1 MPHLRPLAS
10 VSLDLDNLWSY
21 MKTHGDAGWES
32 RPSYLPAFL
41 PPVLDELDRLGLK
54 ITFFVVG
61 VDAARSE
68 NAAAL
73 RAVTERGHEVGNHSF
88 EHEPWL
94 HRYPRERLQREIAD
108 AEEAIVAATG
118 QKPIGFRGPGFSWS
132 AELFEILL
140 DGGYL
145 YDASTLPTFLGPLA
159 RAYYFWTA
167 RLSAEDR
174 AERAALFGTVRD
186 GLRPNK
192 AYSWQLAGERTLLE
206 IPVTT
211 FPGIRTPFHL
221 SYLLYLSR
229 VSERLMLGYLRAAA
243 AACRLTGTQPSF
255 LLHPLDLLGGDQ
267 APALAFFPGMD
278 LTGER
283 KRELFHRVLT
293 VLGEYFTLV
302 NMSTHARALLE
313 RSDLALRAP
322 TGGPAARDV
331 RVAGR

>member
-1 MPHLRPLAS
+1 MADQRPLAS

-32 RPSYLPAFL
+32 RPTYLPVFL
-41 PPVLDELDRLGLK
+41 PPVLDALDRLGLR

-61 VDAARSE
+61 VDAARAE

-73 RAVTERGHEVGNHSF
+73 RSVTERGHEVGNHSF

-94 HRYPRERLQREIAD
+94 HRYPREQLEREIAD
-108 AEEAIVAATG
+108 AEEAIVGATG
-118 QKPIGFRGPGFSWS
+118 QRPIGFRGPGFSWS
-132 AELFEILL
+132 ADLFEILL
-140 DGGYL
+140 DRGYL

-167 RLSAEDR
+167 KLSPEDR
-174 AERAALFGTVRD
+174 AERAALFGSVRD
-186 GLRPNK
+186 GLRPIK
-192 AYSWQLAGERTLLE
+192 AYRWRMANRRTLLE

-229 VSERLMLGYLRAAA
+229 ISERLMLGYLRAAA

-302 NMSTHARALLE
+302 NMSTHARSLDT
-313 RSDLALRAP
+313 RSNLAVRKPEGAP
-322 TGGPAARDV
+322 SAGNGPKAM
-331 RVAGR
+331 